1 MAEKQLQATVAA
13 ATFQKGW
20 FADLRRRVFDE
31 RQPYALLQADV
42 PFELFDL
49 LDIPAVSNQW
59 WASIIAAKRQ
69 SSAYLDAMAADGH
82 HEGLCHYCSLGYA
95 STKYR
100 DVQEPPWGG
109 LPAPRLLCARL
120 TCDCIH
126 RVFSLW
132 TEAFSCELIEIDHP
146 GASDLPPRWWE
157 LGRHRWRELVE
168 PHRLAF
174 VASTLERLV
183 ARLETIRGRK
193 LERDA
198 LRQRLEKVNE
208 QEEVFDS
215 VRDLI
220 ASAPETPVRMTE
232 QISNV
237 MATQWVRGTDWALGH
252 ARAFH
257 DEVRQRVDA
266 GMAACPGEKARLMW
280 VGVGL
285 WHDTD
290 FYTAFE
296 ASHKAVFVW
305 SMYLAFGPDGYIRYG
320 LDDPM
325 AALASR
331 LASFNEYLHNPP
343 WASEWIVQQARL
355 HRING
360 ALVLRPRSMK
370 PAAAGRLFIERAL
383 EDAGIPVL
391 PIEADVVDARAWDPK
406 VARESV
412 RSFLEQRVI
421 A

>member
-1 MAEKQLQATVAA
+1 MGWLADAA
-13 ATFQKGW
+13 
-20 FADLRRRVFDE
+20 
-31 RQPYALLQADV
+31 
-42 PFELFDL
+42 
-49 LDIPAVSNQW
+49 PA
-59 WASIIAAKRQ
+59 
-69 SSAYLDAMAADGH
+69 
-82 HEGLCHYCSLGYA
+82 
-95 STKYR
+95 
-100 DVQEPPWGG
+100 
-109 LPAPRLLCARL
+109 CARL

-132 TEAFSCELIEIDHP
+132 AEAFGSELIEIDHP
-146 GASDLPPRWWE
+146 GASELPLQWWE

-183 ARLETIRGRK
+183 ERLETIRGQK
-193 LERDA
+193 LQIEA
-198 LRQRLEKVNE
+198 LRQRLEKVNQ
-208 QEEVFDS
+208 QEELFDAT
-215 VRDLI
+215 RQLI

-257 DEVRQRVDA
+257 DEVRQRVNA
-266 GMAACPGEKARLMW
+266 GVAACPGEKARLMW

-296 ASHKAVFVW
+296 ASHQAVFVW

-383 EDAGIPVL
+383 ENAGIPVL

-406 VARESV
+406 AARESV
-412 RSFLEQRVI
+412 RSFLERRVI
-421 A
+421 S